1 MLRTMGVVVLLA
13 AVAPAGAPAQQPF
26 NHELVSMIIPAGWS
40 VQPRPAGAE
49 AEFVASIQASV
60 KTVTAVITAADYG
73 KIDQALQRARG
84 MVLAALPGAIPDS
97 VVHDFKIENGDRML
111 LQGFTATV
119 SYGGKDVEVGAMVAV
134 TVNGR
139 RGVIAQLY
147 FPAGTEGI
155 GAEFGA
161 LIRTFK

>member
-1 MLRTMGVVVLLA
+1 MRRTMLA
-13 AVAPAGAPAQQPF
+13 VPILALGALASAAAQQPF
-26 NHELVSMIIPAGWS
+26 KHELVSMIVPAGWT
-40 VQPRPAGAE
+40 VQPRPADAE

-60 KTVTAVITAADYG
+60 KTATAVITAGNYG
-73 KIDQALQRARG
+73 KIDAALQRGRG
-84 MVLAALPGAIPDS
+84 MILAALPGAVPDT

-119 SYGGKDVEVGAMVAV
+119 TYGGKDVEVGAILAV

-139 RGVIAQLY
+139 RGVIAQFY
-147 FPAGTEGI
+147 FPPDGSPVGTE
-155 GAEFGA
+155 FGQ